1 MCLYISKA
9 LHGNLSTVDLENCL
23 QVQGRLKV
31 CSRSLIFEPNDVKR
45 PVLKYP
51 FKGMLSSVHEVL
63 EISSSSGFLSFR
75 AGSFLE
81 MKANNKVT
89 PYKLV
94 EVGAGAERGSNS
106 GIISETVMNQTPS
119 SDGHVQVV
127 FALLHS
133 DIKSTVRKIEQLR
146 LIFVE
151 SESTGTAEQML
162 QPFIQ
167 SASSTTFDSSQLVDF
182 HEKLLLDE
190 AVFVKRIK
198 PLMQNPGL
206 FMVTE
211 ARVYFQPA
219 QLNNIGDKM
228 QCIPLSKVSK
238 VYCRRYLLRQT
249 GLEFLMFDGS
259 STLFVFTTRLL
270 RDKIYK
276 LLISANITIAQET
289 GGVTYRSGQSLD
301 TITRKWQN
309 RDMSNFEYLLYLNNE
324 ADRSVND
331 LTQYPVFP
339 HIVADFESE
348 KLDLEDPETFRDL
361 SKPIGALN
369 PKRLEHFI
377 NRFESMP
384 DEDEDYGIPPPFIYG
399 THYST
404 PGYVLHY
411 LVRVAPE
418 FMFCLQNGKFDAP
431 DRMFYS
437 MKDTW
442 DSCLQNPTDLKEL
455 IPEFF
460 CGAGDFLKNSE
471 DLDLG
476 RRQTG
481 DRVDNVELPAW
492 AKSPQDFIR
501 KNRKALECDYV
512 SEHIHEWI
520 DLIFGYKQ
528 KGAEAIDAN
537 NLYYYLTYEGSVDLE
552 QEKDAR
558 RRAALEI
565 QIQEFGQTPKQLF
578 AVPHPARN
586 AIHAPVVLCQD
597 INVNTIIEKQA
608 QKEDDMR
615 LESDFK
621 LTSDGTHDKDLITNV
636 ITLGDDFRAEVV
648 KLEESLSGKSI
659 STSPGTNM
667 RGNVSPNV
675 AAKISADDQNNPNT
689 FVSPQSRTSKVGSIF
704 NSWTGKTAR
713 FLDRTLGSSLSES
726 FNITSKTDHDDM
738 RGLTAEEAVLIDSF
752 RSSPASPVVSSVTK
766 ISSTGPVSLSSAV
779 NSPAVKVVS
788 NESGILATTK
798 AAVARREKK
807 SLEAFGSFT
816 AHADA
821 INDISAVYVR
831 QNLGESDNNNAGY
844 VVVCTCSKDSTMK
857 IYHVNYID
865 CIFSTQREFK
875 SGSDHDFSSCCL
887 TNDGKHALLGGW
899 DRRVYSYSVSNACA
913 TGKHFV
919 HDDVVSSIA
928 FVNEASN
935 LTSLYGTNMLLTG
948 ALDGSVKLWRVL
960 HNNLL
965 SGQPA
970 AEFQDHEN
978 AIQVVALKD
987 DVKMAAAGADDG
999 KVIVWNIQT
1008 QLTVLTCKISSRSPV
1023 TGIAWM
1029 FDDKLVSS
1037 TKIGCLT
1044 FIDVSPAA
1052 VSSAALGFSTILATT
1067 QLDSEIIS
1075 LVPLENALDR
1085 VGNPSVRPIVACG
1098 CGDGS
1103 IRIHALTKL
1112 VEEIYRFPRAHEAPV
1127 TALSFLPL
1135 AQDNQENLD
1144 QKMMLLSGAAN
1155 GTMRAWH
1162 VVCDE

>member
-1 MCLYISKA
+1 
-9 LHGNLSTVDLENCL
+9 LSTVDLEDSL
-23 QVQGRLKV
+23 QAQGRLKV

-63 EISSSSGFLSFR
+63 EASSSSALLSFR
-75 AGSFLE
+75 AGNFLE

-94 EVGAGAERGSNS
+94 EVGTAAERRSTS
-106 GIISETVMNQTPS
+106 GMISEAVNQTPPQ
-119 SDGHVQVV
+119 SDAGRMQVV

-146 LIFVE
+146 SIFVE

-162 QPFIQ
+162 QPFIH
-167 SASSTTFDSSQLVDF
+167 SASSNAFDSSQLVDF

-259 STLFVFTTRLL
+259 STLFVFTTRSL

-309 RDMSNFEYLLYLNNE
+309 KELSNFEYLLYLNNE

-339 HIVADFESE
+339 HIISDFESE

-369 PKRLEHFI
+369 PKRLEHFL

-384 DEDEDYGIPPPFIYG
+384 DADEDCGIPPPFIYG

-442 DSCLQNPTDLKEL
+442 DSCMQNPTDLKEL

-481 DRVDNVELPAW
+481 DRVDNVELPPW

-512 SEHIHEWI
+512 SEHLHEWI

-528 KGAEAIDAN
+528 KGAAAIDSN

-552 QEKDAR
+552 QEKDVR

-578 AVPHPARN
+578 AVCHPARN
-586 AIHAPVVLCQD
+586 AINAPIVLCQD
-597 INVNTIIEKQA
+597 INVNTIIEKQVK
-608 QKEDDMR
+608 KEDDMR
-615 LESDFK
+615 VENERNSDRM
-621 LTSDGTHDKDLITNV
+621 HDKELITNV

-648 KLEESLSGKSI
+648 KLEESLNCKTTSASVGAEVRDNSSPSIATRASGITESSS
-659 STSPGTNM
+659 STP
-667 RGNVSPNV
+667 VSTQ
-675 AAKISADDQNNPNT
+675 KG
-689 FVSPQSRTSKVGSIF
+689 RTSKVGSIF

-726 FNITSKTDHDDM
+726 FNITPTTNNDEM
-738 RGLTAEEAVLIDSF
+738 RGLTVEETVLIDSF
-752 RSSPASPVVSSVTK
+752 RFSPASPIVSSATK
-766 ISSTGPVSLSSAV
+766 MGSAGSGLSTSAL

-788 NESGILATTK
+788 NETDNNLFSNAS
-798 AAVARREKK
+798 VPCREVKL
-807 SLEAFGSFT
+807 LEAFGSYT
-816 AHADA
+816 AHTDA
-821 INDISAVYVR
+821 INNISAVFVR
-831 QNLGESDNNNAGY
+831 KQNVGESDANDIAKHA
-844 VVVCTCSKDSTMK
+844 VVCTCSKDSTMK
-857 IYHVNYID
+857 IFHVEYD
-865 CIFSTQREFK
+865 DGIFQTQREFN
-875 SGSDHDFSSCCL
+875 SGSEHDFSSCCL
-887 TNDGKHALLGGW
+887 TSDGKYALLGGW

-913 TGKHFV
+913 AGKHFV
-919 HDDVVSSIA
+919 HDDVVSSMS

-935 LTSLYGTNMLLTG
+935 LQSLYGTNMLLTG
-948 ALDGSVKLWRVL
+948 AFDGSVKLWRVL

-970 AEFQDHEN
+970 AEFQDHDN

-1008 QLTVLTCKISSRSPV
+1008 QLTVLTCKIGSRSPV
-1023 TGIAWM
+1023 TGVAWM
-1029 FDDKLVSS
+1029 FNDKLVSS
-1037 TKIGCLT
+1037 TKTGCLS

-1052 VSSAALGFSTILATT
+1052 ISSAALGFSTILATT
-1067 QLDSEIIS
+1067 QLDSEILCVVS
-1075 LVPLENALDR
+1075 LENAVDKIE
-1085 VGNPSVRPIVACG
+1085 NPSARPMIVCG

-1103 IRIHALTKL
+1103 IRIHALTKKI
-1112 VEEIYRFPRAHEAPV
+1112 EEVYRFPRAHEAPV
-1127 TALSFLPL
+1127 TALAFILST
-1135 AQDNQENLD
+1135 QDSQETSD
-1144 QKMMLLSGAAN
+1144 RKMMLLSGAAN
-1155 GTMRAWH
+1155 GTIRAWR